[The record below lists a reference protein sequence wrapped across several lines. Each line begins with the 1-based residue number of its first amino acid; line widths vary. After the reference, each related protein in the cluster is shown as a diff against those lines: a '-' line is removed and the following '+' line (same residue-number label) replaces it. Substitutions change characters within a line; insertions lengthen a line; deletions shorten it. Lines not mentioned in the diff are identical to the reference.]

1 MQLKRQRLKD
11 EPRTI
16 GMKIQ
21 KSNLTRGGAAALLLI
36 LFTLPCFAQQ
46 TSFSRDALISAA
58 REIMTN
64 TRYCA
69 LITTGRNGRAK
80 ARTMDAFAPEADM
93 TVWLATNP
101 RSRKAAEIRR
111 NPKVTLYYFDRES
124 AAYVT
129 IYGTARLV
137 TENAEKAR
145 RWKDDWKAFYP
156 DRDKSYLLI
165 KVTPERLEVVNIN
178 KGIVGTSPTWQPLSV
193 DFPRH

>member
-1 MQLKRQRLKD
+1 MMWIHKSQR
-11 EPRTI
+11 TVAN
-16 GMKIQ
+16 G
-21 KSNLTRGGAAALLLI
+21 ALLL
-36 LFTLPCFAQQ
+36 FFFATQAHAQQ
-46 TSFSRDALISAA
+46 QQFTRDTLISAA
-58 REIMTN
+58 REIMTE

-69 LITTGRNGRAK
+69 LITTGRNGRAH
-80 ARTMDAFAPEADM
+80 ARTMDAFAPEEEM
-93 TVWLATNP
+93 SVWLATNP

-137 TENAEKAR
+137 NDKNEKAK
-145 RWKDDWKAFYP
+145 RWKDDWKTFYP

-165 KVTPERLEVVNIN
+165 KVTPERLEVVNVN

>member
-1 MQLKRQRLKD
+1 MTRQPNPILF
-11 EPRTI
+11 
-16 GMKIQ
+16 
-21 KSNLTRGGAAALLLI
+21 AFAVLLL
-36 LFTLPCFAQQ
+36 LFCAHPTYSQQ
-46 TSFSRDALISAA
+46 PQFSRDTLISAA
-58 REIMTN
+58 RETMTN

-69 LITTGRNGRAK
+69 LITTGRIGRAQ
-80 ARTMDAFAPEADM
+80 ARTMVAFAPEEDM

-101 RSRKAAEIRR
+101 RSRKVAEIRR

-137 TENAEKAR
+137 NDKAEKAK
-145 RWKDDWKAFYP
+145 RWKDDWKTFYP

-165 KVTPERLEVVNIN
+165 KVTPERLEVVNVN
-178 KGIVGTSPTWQPLSV
+178 RGIVSRAPTWQPLSV

>member
-1 MQLKRQRLKD
+1 MMWIHKSQR
-11 EPRTI
+11 TVAT
-16 GMKIQ
+16 G
-21 KSNLTRGGAAALLLI
+21 ALLL
-36 LFTLPCFAQQ
+36 FFFATQAHAQQ
-46 TSFSRDALISAA
+46 QQFSRDALISAA
-58 REIMTN
+58 REIMTT

-69 LITTGRNGRAK
+69 LITTGRDGRAH

-101 RSRKAAEIRR
+101 RSRKAAELRR

-137 TENAEKAR
+137 TDRAEKAR

-165 KVTPERLEVVNIN
+165 KVTPERLEVVNVN

-193 DFPRH
+193 DFRRR

>member
-1 MQLKRQRLKD
+1 
-11 EPRTI
+11 
-16 GMKIQ
+16 MKFKLSIATVLVVA
-21 KSNLTRGGAAALLLI
+21 SF
-36 LFTLPCFAQQ
+36 FTLPVFAQQ
-46 TSFSRDALISAA
+46 PTFSRDALISAA
-58 REIMTN
+58 REIMNT

-69 LITTGRNGRAK
+69 LITIGRNGRSH
-80 ARTMDAFAPEADM
+80 ARTMDAFAPETDM

-101 RSRKAAEIRR
+101 RSRKVTEIRR
-111 NPKVTLYYFDRES
+111 NPKVTLYYFDKES

-137 TENAEKAR
+137 NEKAEKAR

-178 KGIVGTSPTWQPLSV
+178 KGVVGTSPTWQPLSV
-193 DFPRH
+193 RFPGQF

>member
-1 MQLKRQRLKD
+1 
-11 EPRTI
+11 
-16 GMKIQ
+16 MKIE
-21 KSNLTRGGAAALLLI
+21 KSKLTRGAVAAFLLVF
-36 LFTLPCFAQQ
+36 FTSPAFTQQ
-46 TSFSRDALISAA
+46 PTFSREALISAA
-58 REIMTN
+58 REIMTT

-69 LITTGRNGRAK
+69 LITTGRNGRSH

-101 RSRKAAEIRR
+101 RSRKVAEIRR
-111 NPKVTLYYFDRES
+111 NAKVTLYYFDRES

-137 TENAEKAR
+137 NDKAEKAR

-178 KGIVGTSPTWQPLSV
+178 KGVVGVSPTWQPLSV

>member
-1 MQLKRQRLKD
+1 MESMQIKLKVCVGVLLFS
-11 EPRTI
+11 T
-16 GMKIQ
+16 
-21 KSNLTRGGAAALLLI
+21 AALSSGA
-36 LFTLPCFAQQ
+36 FAQQ
-46 TSFSRDALISAA
+46 PSFSRDTLISAA
-58 REIMTN
+58 RETMTA

-69 LITTGRNGRAK
+69 LITTVRDGRSH
-80 ARTMDAFAPEADM
+80 ARTMDAFAPEQDM

-137 TENAEKAR
+137 NDKSEKAK
-145 RWKDDWKAFYP
+145 RWKDDWKTFYP

-165 KVTPERLEVVNIN
+165 KVTPERLEVVNVN

-193 DFPRH
+193 AFPRH

>member
-1 MQLKRQRLKD
+1 MIRRKLNAK
-11 EPRTI
+11 PVRTPL
-16 GMKIQ
+16 
-21 KSNLTRGGAAALLLI
+21 SCSVATVF
-36 LFTLPCFAQQ
+36 LFASFFSLPAFAQQ
-46 TSFSRDALISAA
+46 PSFSREALISAA
-58 REIMTN
+58 REIMTT

-69 LITTGRNGRAK
+69 LITTGRNGRAQ
-80 ARTMDAFAPEADM
+80 ARTMDTFAPEADM

-101 RSRKAAEIRR
+101 RSRKVVEISR

-137 TENAEKAR
+137 TEKAEKAR

-178 KGIVGTSPTWQPLSV
+178 KGIVGVSPTWQPLSV
-193 DFPRH
+193 DFSQH